1 MNQHA
6 FLSVHQSA
14 YLCNHST
21 QTLLHQIHD
30 NWLQNMDDGLITA
43 VCFYDV
49 AKCFDSLSHDVL
61 LFKLQKY
68 GIKESELRWFT
79 SYLHNRFQATLC
91 NNTLSNFENVT
102 SGVPQGSIL
111 GPLLFLIFMND
122 LPMGISNGSLFAD
135 DTMTECT
142 GNSITEV
149 NNKLQDDID
158 TVMLWF
164 EKNRLQINVD
174 KSCMMYIGSHQKLI
188 NIGVNDNMSYPMI
201 NGQSVNAVDS
211 CKYLGLTVDSHVS
224 WSKHIGSLCSK
235 LASRIGILYRLSQF
249 LPTNSLVT
257 LYYAL
262 IQSVID
268 YGLTVWGHTS
278 CNNLMMI
285 QRFQN
290 RAARI
295 CTGCFDH
302 EIQSNILIKSL
313 TWLNVKERCD
323 FLTGI
328 LMYKCMHNIAPNYLC
343 DLFTFSIDMHSA
355 NTRNALRY
363 DLHIPFTSTSG
374 FKKSLSFYG
383 AKLWN
388 SIPFSI
394 RTEPNI
400 ESFKLSYKRFL
411 LNSDM

>member
-1 MNQHA
+1 MA
-6 FLSVHQSA
+6 SK
-14 YLCNHST
+14 Y
-21 QTLLHQIHD
+21 
-30 NWLQNMDDGLITA
+30 A

-68 GIKESELRWFT
+68 GIKESELRT

-224 WSKHIGSLCSK
+224 WSKHIESLCSK

-262 IQSVID
+262 IQSV
-268 YGLTVWGHTS
+268 W
-278 CNNLMMI
+278 
-285 QRFQN
+285 
-290 RAARI
+290 
-295 CTGCFDH
+295 FDC
-302 EIQSNILIKSL
+302 LG
-313 TWLNVKERCD
+313 T
-323 FLTGI
+323 
-328 LMYKCMHNIAPNYLC
+328 
-343 DLFTFSIDMHSA
+343 
-355 NTRNALRY
+355 
-363 DLHIPFTSTSG
+363 LHVI
-374 FKKSLSFYG
+374 
-383 AKLWN
+383 
-388 SIPFSI
+388 I
-394 RTEPNI
+394 
-400 ESFKLSYKRFL
+400 
-411 LNSDM
+411 